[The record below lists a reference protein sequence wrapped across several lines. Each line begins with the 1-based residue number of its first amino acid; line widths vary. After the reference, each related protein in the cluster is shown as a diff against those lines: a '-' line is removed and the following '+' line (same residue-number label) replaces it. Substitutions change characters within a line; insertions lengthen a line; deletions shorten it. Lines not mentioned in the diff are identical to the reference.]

1 MDKKVKVILDCDM
14 AIGKFGSDIDDAFAY
29 IWLKEETELLGI
41 TCVHGNA
48 KESKCFDTTV
58 QMTNLLNDDV
68 GVYHGAGSKDSLG
81 KKTDAVDFIC
91 QTVKKYPEQVVIVA
105 VGPLTNIASVA
116 LYDREAFNK
125 IKKIVIMGGFD
136 KDKPPFIKS
145 EFNFI
150 KSAKAAKIVCESDIS
165 KIFVPSD
172 ICLKLVFSKEDLK
185 RLKIN
190 NECAEFIKKST
201 KSWMNLML
209 LAGAFNILPK
219 GGFVPWDP
227 IAAAGLTHPDRFK
240 CEKCTVTVDENGV
253 SHFYSDSNSNSI
265 VLRDFDKKWFIN
277 ELIEKINQAT
287 N

>member
-1 MDKKVKVILDCDM
+1 MSMDKKVKVILDCDM

-81 KKTDAVDFIC
+81 KKTGAVDFIC

-172 ICLKLVFSKEDLK
+172 ICLEK
-185 RLKIN
+185 
-190 NECAEFIKKST
+190 AEVK
-201 KSWMNLML
+201 
-209 LAGAFNILPK
+209 
-219 GGFVPWDP
+219 
-227 IAAAGLTHPDRFK
+227 
-240 CEKCTVTVDENGV
+240 
-253 SHFYSDSNSNSI
+253 
-265 VLRDFDKKWFIN
+265 
-277 ELIEKINQAT
+277 Q
-287 N
+287 